1 MIGFAQVIAGAILI
15 ALGLVNIGGA
25 VLSEAIYDMIYAIMA
40 DLSGKFSWKDWTIQK
55 SISLSVSIMTAGIE
69 TLASAGNTAAKL
81 GSVSRT
87 AMMTKLVEKTAGQY
101 ATTCLTNIITE
112 NIMEQIQEG
121 VI

>member
-40 DLSGKFSWKDWTIQK
+40 DLS
-55 SISLSVSIMTAGIE
+55 E

-112 NIMEQIQEG
+112 NIMEEIQEG